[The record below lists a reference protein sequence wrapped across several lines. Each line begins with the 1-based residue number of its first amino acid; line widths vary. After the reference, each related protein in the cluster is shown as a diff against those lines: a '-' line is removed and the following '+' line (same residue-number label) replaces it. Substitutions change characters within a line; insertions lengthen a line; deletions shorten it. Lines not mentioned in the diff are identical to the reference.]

1 MIVKISLLSILS
13 SLTVWESPLVLALV
27 AVIVPAIPVL
37 LILRHTR
44 EMDKETQKTKAA
56 SEKATERRD
65 TIGERDT
72 LIDKLQA
79 ELKRAYERMDG
90 YDKRFTEL
98 EMATEQR
105 VKRLEARIVELE
117 TRLLEA
123 K

>member
-1 MIVKISLLSILS
+1 MIAKLSLLSILS

-27 AVIVPAIPVL
+27 AVVVPAIPVL
-37 LILRHTR
+37 LVLRHTR
-44 EMDKETQKTKAA
+44 EMDKKTQKNRDA

-65 TIGERDT
+65 TIVDRDA
-72 LIDKLQA
+72 LIDKLQD

-90 YDKRFTEL
+90 YDRRFTEL

-105 VKRLEARIVELE
+105 VKRLEARILELE
-117 TRLLEA
+117 TKLLEA